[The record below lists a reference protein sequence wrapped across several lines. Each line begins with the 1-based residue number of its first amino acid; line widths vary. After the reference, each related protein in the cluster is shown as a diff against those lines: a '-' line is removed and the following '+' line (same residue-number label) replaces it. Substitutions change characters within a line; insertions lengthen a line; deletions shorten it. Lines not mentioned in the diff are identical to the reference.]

1 MTRRSFLFMI
11 SKKPVALKMMTL
23 QILSGLN
30 ENNADK
36 NSKVIT
42 SSYKNR
48 QSSLKNMSCYLHKR
62 TCTVM
67 YKNST
72 GIAHIFFFGNGIYNE
87 YNLFSALFSP
97 KAISFSIC
105 NMVNSLY
112 IYFIHNI
119 ASFSCMHIQHN
130 FLVKSKANQNVY
142 IYQSAK

>member
-97 KAISFSIC
+97 ESNF
-105 NMVNSLY
+105 
-112 IYFIHNI
+112 F
-119 ASFSCMHIQHN
+119 QH
-130 FLVKSKANQNVY
+130 LQHGK
-142 IYQSAK
+142 

>member
-1 MTRRSFLFMI
+1 
-11 SKKPVALKMMTL
+11 MMTL

-112 IYFIHNI
+112 IYFIHSI

>member
-72 GIAHIFFFGNGIYNE
+72 GIAHIFFWGNGIYNE

>member
-1 MTRRSFLFMI
+1 
-11 SKKPVALKMMTL
+11 MMTL

-130 FLVKSKANQNVY
+130 FLVKSK
-142 IYQSAK
+142 SKSKC

>member
-1 MTRRSFLFMI
+1 
-11 SKKPVALKMMTL
+11 MMTL

-72 GIAHIFFFGNGIYNE
+72 GIAHIFFWGNGIYNE

-112 IYFIHNI
+112 IYFIHSI

>member
-1 MTRRSFLFMI
+1 
-11 SKKPVALKMMTL
+11 MMTL

-42 SSYKNR
+42 NSYKNR
-48 QSSLKNMSCYLHKR
+48 QSSLKNMSCYLHKH

-72 GIAHIFFFGNGIYNE
+72 GIAHIFFLEMVFTMNTTCSQHC
-87 YNLFSALFSP
+87 FPP

-112 IYFIHNI
+112 IYLIHSI
-119 ASFSCMHIQHN
+119 SSFSCMHIQHN
-130 FLVKSKANQNVY
+130 FSVKSKANQNVY

>member
-1 MTRRSFLFMI
+1 
-11 SKKPVALKMMTL
+11 MTL

-112 IYFIHNI
+112 IYFIHSI

-130 FLVKSKANQNVY
+130 FLVKSKANQNVN

>member
-1 MTRRSFLFMI
+1 
-11 SKKPVALKMMTL
+11 MMTL

-62 TCTVM
+62 TCIVM

-112 IYFIHNI
+112 IYLIHSI
-119 ASFSCMHIQHN
+119 SSFSCMHIQHN
-130 FLVKSKANQNVY
+130 FLVKSKANQNVN

>member
-1 MTRRSFLFMI
+1 
-11 SKKPVALKMMTL
+11 MTL
-23 QILSGLN
+23 QILPGLN

-97 KAISFSIC
+97 KEISFSIC

-112 IYFIHNI
+112 IYFIHSI

>member
-1 MTRRSFLFMI
+1 
-11 SKKPVALKMMTL
+11 MMTL

-130 FLVKSKANQNVY
+130 FLVKSKANQNVN

>member
-1 MTRRSFLFMI
+1 MTRRSFFVHDQQ
-11 SKKPVALKMMTL
+11 KPVALKMMTL

-36 NSKVIT
+36 NSKVVT

-97 KAISFSIC
+97 ESNF
-105 NMVNSLY
+105 
-112 IYFIHNI
+112 F
-119 ASFSCMHIQHN
+119 QH
-130 FLVKSKANQNVY
+130 LQHGK
-142 IYQSAK
+142 

>member
-1 MTRRSFLFMI
+1 
-11 SKKPVALKMMTL
+11 MMT
-23 QILSGLN
+23 SGLN

>member
-1 MTRRSFLFMI
+1 MI

-23 QILSGLN
+23 QILPGLN

-72 GIAHIFFFGNGIYNE
+72 GIAHFFFFGNGIYNE

-105 NMVNSLY
+105 NMVNS
-112 IYFIHNI
+112 
-119 ASFSCMHIQHN
+119 
-130 FLVKSKANQNVY
+130 
-142 IYQSAK
+142 

>member
-1 MTRRSFLFMI
+1 MI
-11 SKKPVALKMMTL
+11 SKNQLMTL

-36 NSKVIT
+36 NSKVVT

-72 GIAHIFFFGNGIYNE
+72 GIAHIFFLGNGIYNE

-97 KAISFSIC
+97 ESNF
-105 NMVNSLY
+105 
-112 IYFIHNI
+112 F
-119 ASFSCMHIQHN
+119 QH
-130 FLVKSKANQNVY
+130 LQHGK
-142 IYQSAK
+142 

>member
-1 MTRRSFLFMI
+1 
-11 SKKPVALKMMTL
+11 MTL

-105 NMVNSLY
+105 NMVNSIY
-112 IYFIHNI
+112 IYFIHSI

-130 FLVKSKANQNVY
+130 FLVQWKANQNVY

>member
-1 MTRRSFLFMI
+1 
-11 SKKPVALKMMTL
+11 MTL
-23 QILSGLN
+23 EILSGLN

-119 ASFSCMHIQHN
+119 ASFSCMHIQLN
-130 FLVKSKANQNVY
+130 FLVKWKANQNVY